1 MEPGYAEGFLIGIFL
16 CVMIVLCLFLANK
29 RSEKRIKNLLSDLP
43 EEVVVQLT
51 NTGYVTCESNSN
63 FMYGISYIYKIKQ
76 KNGGVNIVVLYYE
89 PPQNSENFPYKLD
102 YLYMNQTDYNR
113 NKSQIKE
120 GALVK
125 TIHNRISMP
134 YKICKI
140 DL

>member
-1 MEPGYAEGFLIGIFL
+1 MEPGYVEGFLFGILL
-16 CVMIVLCLFLANK
+16 CVIIVLCLIIANK

-43 EEVVVQLT
+43 EEVVAQLT

-76 KNGGVNIVVLYYE
+76 KNDGVNIVVLYYE
-89 PPQNSENFPYKLD
+89 PPQNSEYFPYKLD
-102 YLYMNQTDYNR
+102 YLYMNQTEYNR
-113 NKSQIKE
+113 NKSQIRE

-140 DL
+140 EL